1 MLINSIKKIE
11 PKLAIEYCKECISRN
26 SQEQYNE
33 PYYMILQNIAEENKN
48 YPELAILKLL
58 LLVKGYGNYEDFD
71 FIKENVE
78 DVTLLNDFT
87 QKFIKSYSRNNYYIE
102 NDDIKF
108 FFRLLKEN
116 NQYHE
121 ILKKIDYKVNA
132 IALLD
137 IVDYMFVR
145 GKNELLKKLMD
156 RFASILRYNT
166 ISNDQYEIKLL
177 EWIGNNYTKSEL
189 EIYKNNRFFSSDFI
203 LDLLHLK

>member
-1 MLINSIKKIE
+1 MGLH
-11 PKLAIEYCKECISRN
+11 
-26 SQEQYNE
+26 
-33 PYYMILQNIAEENKN
+33 
-48 YPELAILKLL
+48 
-58 LLVKGYGNYEDFD
+58 
-71 FIKENVE
+71 
-78 DVTLLNDFT
+78 
-87 QKFIKSYSRNNYYIE
+87 
-102 NDDIKF
+102 DIKF